1 MTTILHGLMR
11 KYNLAAPCWC
21 AIFSVSNEGV
31 TALNLEQISAEFAAR
46 KPGHAL
52 GQYLYNSPDM
62 LSFDMVA
69 IYGQSWLFAGFEA
82 EFKKA
87 GDYTAFMV
95 GAWPVVIVR
104 GRDGELRAFH
114 NSCRHRGSVICATGM
129 GNEPRLT
136 CPYHRWTYDLN
147 GKLLAAGRMPEDFD
161 KRDYGLN
168 PIHLET
174 VAGVVFICLA
184 ETPPSFE
191 VMRAELAPLLAPHN
205 LKHAKL
211 AFQSTLVEYANW
223 KLVME
228 NARECYHCATGHP
241 ELSLSFPVNSTAH
254 FDREGEG
261 NRDFRERMTAL
272 GLPCGPAQ
280 EDWWQAMRFPLN
292 AGHVAMTMDGQFNV
306 KKLMNTENGGDIG
319 SLRWALEPHHFAH
332 STSEFTFAFSAMP
345 VGPTETHVYSKWM
358 VHEDAV
364 EGVDYTIESLTDL
377 WTRTNL
383 QDKALAENNQLG
395 VNSPGYKPGP
405 YSPDGE
411 PLVIGFIDWYCA
423 KSEAYLNSHRHD

>member
-1 MTTILHGLMR
+1 M
-11 KYNLAAPCWC
+11 
-21 AIFSVSNEGV
+21 
-31 TALNLEQISAEFAAR
+31 NLEQISAEFAAR
-46 KPGHAL
+46 KPGYAL
-52 GQYLYNSPDM
+52 PQFLYNDPSM
-62 LSFDMVA
+62 FSFDMAA

-82 EFKKA
+82 EFKQA
-87 GDYTAFMV
+87 GDYSSFMI
-95 GAWPVVIVR
+95 GAWPVMIVR

-114 NSCRHRGSVICATGM
+114 NSCRHRGSIICATGS
-129 GNEPRLT
+129 GNQARLT

-161 KRDYGLN
+161 KREFGLN
-168 PIHLET
+168 AIHLET
-174 VAGVVFICLA
+174 VAGVVFICMA

-191 VMRAELAPLLAPHN
+191 GLRTKLAPLLAPHN
-205 LKHAKL
+205 LHHAKL

-241 ELSLSFPVNSTAH
+241 ELSLTFPVNSTAH

-261 NRDFRERMTAL
+261 NRAFREEMTKL
-272 GLPCGPAQ
+272 GLPCGPVQ

-292 AGHVAMTMDGQFNV
+292 PGFVAMTMDGQFNV
-306 KKLMNTENGGDIG
+306 KKLMNEANGGSIG

-332 STSEFTFAFSAMP
+332 STSEFTFAFSAVP
-345 VGPTETHVYSKWM
+345 VSPTETHVFSKWL

-364 EGVDYTIESLTDL
+364 EGVDYTIDSLTEL
-377 WTRTNL
+377 WTKTNL

-395 VNSPGYKPGP
+395 VNSPGYVPGP
-405 YSPDGE
+405 YSQDGE

-423 KSEAYLNSHRHD
+423 KAQSYLAGHAHG